1 MDRHAPPSR
10 AEPVRAA
17 HARGVAVAARAA
29 TSLPAEASGAVLPL
43 PLAGDPLEAPLDSG
57 LLRNVQ
63 RTAGNAAAVRLV
75 ARAGEPGPAL
85 QRQVAPP
92 GAAHPTLRQGNHG
105 PDVQTMQDKLGQA
118 LAAHGPVTTDG
129 QFGPTTKRRVR
140 EFQRQV
146 GLDPDGVVG
155 PGTWAALD
163 GAVAAIPAPV
173 RPALTVGATGPDVG
187 LAQEKLNA
195 SAQAGPVLAITAVF
209 DATMQ
214 TAVRTFQTA
223 RALTPPNGNVDAPT
237 WTALDTVA
245 PGGGTRQEGG
255 TPVEQNLNAATPAV
269 STATQLPGT
278 SLHAAVGPGGIT
290 HGPAVKEFQQKLNVW
305 LTSQGQPVI
314 RDDGGWGPRTQ
325 AATTAFQGSVP
336 VPATGVGDLPT
347 WNALDAIA
355 PNVNVGFE
363 ERQWTEEVGGHTFG
377 MVNAVGNNG
386 SRYSWEIKPNE
397 MKVTAAVNFVG
408 GGPPGAWFG
417 FVRNVWN
424 HFILVDHATNQRL
437 PINFEMTRDTGAG
450 ANTVQVSPGTGRAN
464 GGQWF
469 LGDTA
474 AASTIPHEY
483 GHLIGL
489 ADEYQQHPGDYRTVT
504 GHEPFVGQTT
514 GPAGQTPQAIATA
527 LQAAMVARSSANAV
541 AAVAGMAQGAFSQQ
555 VVQAY
560 AALPAAVVPAVVVAP
575 VQPAIPLTGNLV
587 RDLDVAL
594 PPDPVGGPIDK
605 YNTIEVL
612 TYDSG
617 SIMGDPGR
625 HPDPHDHGAAPR
637 HLQEFAN
644 ILGRTR
650 GGTWVPEL
658 R

>member
-1 MDRHAPPSR
+1 M
-10 AEPVRAA
+10 
-17 HARGVAVAARAA
+17 
-29 TSLPAEASGAVLPL
+29 
-43 PLAGDPLEAPLDSG
+43 
-57 LLRNVQ
+57 
-63 RTAGNAAAVRLV
+63 
-75 ARAGEPGPAL
+75 
-85 QRQVAPP
+85 
-92 GAAHPTLRQGNHG
+92 
-105 PDVQTMQDKLGQA
+105 
-118 LAAHGPVTTDG
+118 
-129 QFGPTTKRRVR
+129 
-140 EFQRQV
+140 
-146 GLDPDGVVG
+146 
-155 PGTWAALD
+155 
-163 GAVAAIPAPV
+163 
-173 RPALTVGATGPDVG
+173 
-187 LAQEKLNA
+187 
-195 SAQAGPVLAITAVF
+195 
-209 DATMQ
+209 
-214 TAVRTFQTA
+214 
-223 RALTPPNGNVDAPT
+223 
-237 WTALDTVA
+237 
-245 PGGGTRQEGG
+245 
-255 TPVEQNLNAATPAV
+255 
-269 STATQLPGT
+269 
-278 SLHAAVGPGGIT
+278 
-290 HGPAVKEFQQKLNVW
+290 W

-474 AASTIPHEY
+474 AASTIPHEF

-527 LQAAMVARSSANAV
+527 LQAAMVARSSANAL
-541 AAVAGMAQGAFSQQ
+541 AAVAGMAQGAFAQQ

-575 VQPAIPLTGNLV
+575 VQPAIAPDRQPRPRPRRGAPAGPAGRPDRQVQHDRGADLRQRLDHGRPRPSPGSARPRGSPTAPPGV
-587 RDLDVAL
+587 REHPWPDAGRDLGPRAPVTKDRPMEVA
-594 PPDPVGGPIDK
+594 
-605 YNTIEVL
+605 
-612 TYDSG
+612 
-617 SIMGDPGR
+617 
-625 HPDPHDHGAAPR
+625 A
-637 HLQEFAN
+637 
-644 ILGRTR
+644 
-650 GGTWVPEL
+650 
-658 R
+658 